1 MMKVVIT
8 GAAGFIGSNL
18 TELLLSKGH
27 EVVGVDN
34 FDDYYTGKAAFL
46 EKSSGNPAF
55 SLIEADILDL
65 EHMKGIISGADAVVH
80 MAAQAGVRSSVK
92 DPLRSHMVNVVGTMN
107 VLLASLEGGVRRV
120 VNSSSSSV
128 YGNAE
133 RYPVSETDPT
143 RPVSPYATSKLAA
156 EIYCK
161 QFHELYGLDTVS
173 LRYFTVYG
181 PRQRPDMAIRIFT
194 QQILAGQPPRIFGD
208 GEQTRD
214 FTYISDVVA
223 GIEAALKAPALKG
236 AALNI
241 SGGRTVTVNE
251 LVRSLLRICG
261 REDLRPVHL
270 PAQPGDVDHT
280 WGDPSSAEELLGWQA
295 RVGIEEGLRKYVDWY
310 RSNGERATE
319 LCGAER
325 GERSREIAVSAPLSR
340 APEDVERRPASSK
353 TSG

>member
-1 MMKVVIT
+1 MKVVIT

-18 TELLLSKGH
+18 TELLLSRGH
-27 EVVGVDN
+27 EVAGVDN
-34 FDDYYTGKAAFL
+34 FDEYYSGKAAFL
-46 EKSSGNPAF
+46 EKSVSNPRF
-55 SLIEADILDL
+55 SLVEADILDL
-65 EHMKGIISGADAVVH
+65 DRMKGIVRGADAVVH
-80 MAAQAGVRSSVK
+80 LAAQAGVRFSVK

-107 VLLASLEGGVRRV
+107 VLLASLEGGVMRV

-133 RYPVSETDPT
+133 RYPVAEADPT
-143 RPVSPYATSKLAA
+143 HPVSPYATSKLAA
-156 EIYCK
+156 EIYCR
-161 QFHELYGLDTVS
+161 QFYELYGLDTVS

-214 FTYISDVVA
+214 FTYVSDVVA
-223 GIEAALKAPALKG
+223 AIEAALKAPALRG

-251 LVRSLLRICG
+251 LVDSLLRICG
-261 REDLRPVHL
+261 RPDLRPVYL

-280 WGDPSSAEELLGWQA
+280 WGDPSLAKQMLGWEA
-295 RVGIEEGLRKYVDWY
+295 KVGIGEGLRRYVDWY
-310 RSNGERATE
+310 KSNGERATALSGGE
-319 LCGAER
+319 G

-340 APEDVERRPASSK
+340 PAEGLDERPVRGQVP
-353 TSG
+353 G